1 MKLDTTLISSDGP
14 SPSKVTLKARFASE
28 ADEDHVIA
36 MAKAFFAASPY
47 SGVEFD
53 EEAVRVLFQKLLIG
67 GCVIVNER
75 GFIAGAL
82 TPLFFAPHLKM
93 ATELAWWA
101 PEGGGTELR
110 ELFEEWAV
118 DNNASGVQM
127 SALNNSYAGRLTAN
141 LAENGYTPIEV
152 SYLKAL

>member
-1 MKLDTTLISSDGP
+1 MEKTSISSDGL
-14 SPSKVTLKARFASE
+14 SPSKETLKTRFAE
-28 ADEDHVIA
+28 ATDEDHVVE
-36 MAKAFFAASPY
+36 MAKAFFAVSPY

-53 EEAVRVLFQKLLIG
+53 EESVRVLFRQLLIG

-110 ELFEEWAV
+110 ELFEAWAV
-118 DNNASGVQM
+118 DNGAAGVQM

-141 LAENGYTPIEV
+141 LTENGYTPVEV

>member
-1 MKLDTTLISSDGP
+1 MISSDGQ
-14 SPSKVTLKARFASE
+14 SPSKATLNPRFATE
-28 ADEDHVIA
+28 ADEDHVIS
-36 MAKAFFAASPY
+36 MAKEFFAVSPY
-47 SGVEFD
+47 GSVEFE
-53 EEAVRVLFQKLLIG
+53 EEAVRVLFRQLLIG

-82 TPLFFAPHLKM
+82 TPLFFAPHLKV

-110 ELFEEWAV
+110 VLFEAWAV
-118 DNNASGVQM
+118 DNSAAGVQM

-141 LAENGYTPIEV
+141 LTENGYTPIEV
-152 SYLKAL
+152 SYLKVL

>member
-1 MKLDTTLISSDGP
+1 MIFSDGP
-14 SPSKVTLKARFASE
+14 SPSKATLKPRFATE

-36 MAKAFFAASPY
+36 MAKDFFAASPY
-47 SGVEFD
+47 SGVEFE
-53 EEAVRVLFQKLLIG
+53 EEAVRVLFRKLLIG

-82 TPLFFAPHLKM
+82 TPLFFAPHLKV
-93 ATELAWWA
+93 ATEVAWWA

-110 ELFEEWAV
+110 ELFEAWAE
-118 DNNASGVQM
+118 DNEASAVQM
-127 SALNNSYAGRLTAN
+127 STFNNPYAARLAGN
-141 LAENGYTPIEV
+141 LTSNGYAPVEV